1 MEIFRDCGNEY
12 YNQFILLRD
21 FNALA
26 KAITLGYVD
35 TKVYPDSILNQ
46 YKVLS
51 LQQLMYKQILAS
63 TDIKPLMQSY
73 LSFLGEILIRE
84 NTKKI
89 EIIDTFTKT
98 FTYRFH
104 INILS
109 PYLKDEQS
117 KMNKE
122 DRTAFHSQLLSLNHG
137 DKIANFI
144 GLQDQIT
151 IGETTQTT

>member
-21 FNALA
+21 FSALA

-73 LSFLGEILIRE
+73 LSFLREILIRE

-122 DRTAFHSQLLSLNHG
+122 DRTAFHGQLLSLNHG